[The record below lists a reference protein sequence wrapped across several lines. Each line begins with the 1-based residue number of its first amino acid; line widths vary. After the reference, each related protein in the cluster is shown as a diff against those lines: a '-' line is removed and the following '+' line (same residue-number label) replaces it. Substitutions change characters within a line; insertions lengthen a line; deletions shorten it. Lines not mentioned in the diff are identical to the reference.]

1 MDTELHDTMQILK
14 KYNQEHL
21 LNFYDELTEP
31 EKETLLSQ
39 IHNIDFDKINKLYI
53 SSTKD
58 DSIPYDRISP
68 IPFVSKSK
76 LSKKEI
82 DHYSKIGNEFISK
95 EKLAIITLAGGQGT
109 RLGYKGPKGSYE
121 IDVPPK
127 KSLFEFACD
136 NLKKLNQLTG
146 ISLRWYIMT
155 SPANDTATKNYFESK
170 DFFGYPKD
178 KIKFFVQN
186 TLPIIDINTN
196 VILETPYSIK
206 SGSNGNGDVFKAFA
220 SAGFIDEL
228 EQNNIEWV
236 FIGGIDNI
244 LLNISDPILIG
255 LTVKQR
261 NLIASKSVVKSN
273 PKERVGVFGRVN
285 GKPKVI
291 EYTELP
297 EKMAEETD
305 ANGNLI
311 FGDANILNHLL
322 NIKVLEDLANV
333 KLPYHIALKKAGY
346 LDEHNNYIEPTEPNA
361 YKFEAFIF
369 DAFERYED
377 MSVLRVKRE
386 DEFAPI
392 KNAEGADSPETAKK
406 LYNNKMKE
414 N

>member
-53 SSTKD
+53 RSTKD

-186 TLPIIDINTN
+186 TLPIIDIDTN

-244 LLNISDPILIG
+244 LLKLVDPLFLG
-255 LTVKQR
+255 LTISGHYE
-261 NLIASKSVVKSN
+261 IASKSIRKLDLYSPDWVFANVDGHPSIID
-273 PKERVGVFGRVN
+273 PK
-285 GKPKVI
+285 
-291 EYTELP
+291 
-297 EKMAEETD
+297 
-305 ANGNLI
+305 NLQNNNLESYNQK
-311 FGDANILNHLL
+311 NILAHLFSINAL
-322 NIKVLEDLANV
+322 KKLADV
-333 KLPYHIALKKAGY
+333 DLPYHRAFKKCDFINSEGMKEVPLK
-346 LDEHNNYIEPTEPNA
+346 PNSF
-361 YKFEAFIF
+361 KFEKFIF
-369 DAFERYED
+369 DAFSIFDRILLLEVE
-377 MSVLRVKRE
+377 SSE
-386 DEFAPI
+386 EFAPI
-392 KNAEGADSPETAKK
+392 KAFTGNETPETALDLYKK
-406 LYNNKMKE
+406 YYHLK
-414 N
+414 

>member
-1 MDTELHDTMQILK
+1 MENKMIEKLNKIGQLHIAKRLK
-14 KYNQEHL
+14 DNNQLE
-21 LNFYDELTEP
+21 EQV
-31 EKETLLSQ
+31 KR
-39 IHNIDFDKINKLYI
+39 IDFEQIMKLYEG
-53 SSTKD
+53 TK
-58 DSIPYDRISP
+58 
-68 IPFVSKSK
+68 KSNDIEQKKFEGIGYVEKDK
-76 LSKKEI
+76 LSRKEYEELS
-82 DHYSKIGNEFISK
+82 DIGEEVIKNGRY
-95 EKLAIITLAGGQGT
+95 AVVTMAGGQGT
-109 RLGYKGPKGSYE
+109 RLGHTGPKGTYKIDLVTSEKFLFE
-121 IDVPPK
+121 ILVDSLKQISKKYGVDVP
-127 KSLFEFACD
+127 
-136 NLKKLNQLTG
+136 
-146 ISLRWYIMT
+146 WYIMT
-155 SPANDTATKNYFESK
+155 SRENNNQTQKFLEEHSY
-170 DFFGYPKD
+170 FGYPSEKVKLFMQGELPLIDTNGKILLD
-178 KIKFFVQN
+178 KNGCIKEAS
-186 TLPIIDINTN
+186 D
-196 VILETPYSIK
+196 
-206 SGSNGNGDVFKAFA
+206 GNGGIYEAINKNGVLQDMKQK
-220 SAGFIDEL
+220 G
-228 EQNNIEWV
+228 IEWI

>member
-1 MDTELHDTMQILK
+1 MENKMIEKLNKIGQLHIAKRLK
-14 KYNQEHL
+14 DNNQLE
-21 LNFYDELTEP
+21 EQV
-31 EKETLLSQ
+31 KR
-39 IHNIDFDKINKLYI
+39 IDFEQIMKLYEG
-53 SSTKD
+53 TK
-58 DSIPYDRISP
+58 
-68 IPFVSKSK
+68 KSNDIEQKKFEGIGYVEKDK
-76 LSKKEI
+76 LSRKEYEELS
-82 DHYSKIGNEFISK
+82 DIGEEVIKNGRY
-95 EKLAIITLAGGQGT
+95 AVVTMAGGQGT
-109 RLGYKGPKGSYE
+109 RLGHTGPNGTYKIDLVTGEKFLFE
-121 IDVPPK
+121 ILVDSLKQISKKYGVDVP
-127 KSLFEFACD
+127 
-136 NLKKLNQLTG
+136 
-146 ISLRWYIMT
+146 WYIMT
-155 SPANDTATKNYFESK
+155 SRENNNQTQKFLEEHSY
-170 DFFGYPKD
+170 FGYPSEKVKLFMQGELPLIDTNGKILLD
-178 KIKFFVQN
+178 KNGCIKEASDGN
-186 TLPIIDINTN
+186 GGIYEAIN
-196 VILETPYSIK
+196 K
-206 SGSNGNGDVFKAFA
+206 SGVLQDMK
-220 SAGFIDEL
+220 
-228 EQNNIEWV
+228 QKCIEWI

>member
-1 MDTELHDTMQILK
+1 MENKMIEKLNKIGQLHIAKRLK
-14 KYNQEHL
+14 DNNQLE
-21 LNFYDELTEP
+21 EQV
-31 EKETLLSQ
+31 KR
-39 IHNIDFDKINKLYI
+39 IDFEQIMKLYEG
-53 SSTKD
+53 TK
-58 DSIPYDRISP
+58 
-68 IPFVSKSK
+68 KSNDIEQKKFEGIGYVEKDK
-76 LSKKEI
+76 LSRKEYEELS
-82 DHYSKIGNEFISK
+82 DIGEEVIKNGRY
-95 EKLAIITLAGGQGT
+95 AVVTMAGGQGT
-109 RLGYKGPKGSYE
+109 RLGHTGPKGTYKIDLVTGEKFLFE
-121 IDVPPK
+121 ILVDSLKQISKKYDVDVP
-127 KSLFEFACD
+127 C
-136 NLKKLNQLTG
+136 
-146 ISLRWYIMT
+146 YIMKSRENNNQT
-155 SPANDTATKNYFESK
+155 QKFLEEHSY
-170 DFFGYPKD
+170 FGYPSKKVKLFMQGELPLIDTNGKILLD
-178 KIKFFVQN
+178 KNGCIKEASDGN
-186 TLPIIDINTN
+186 GGIYEAIN
-196 VILETPYSIK
+196 K
-206 SGSNGNGDVFKAFA
+206 SGVLQDMK
-220 SAGFIDEL
+220 
-228 EQNNIEWV
+228 QKCIEWI

>member
-244 LLNISDPILIG
+244 LLKLVDPLFLG
-255 LTVKQR
+255 LTISGHYE
-261 NLIASKSVVKSN
+261 IASKSIRKLDLYSPDWVFANVDGHPSIID
-273 PKERVGVFGRVN
+273 PK
-285 GKPKVI
+285 
-291 EYTELP
+291 
-297 EKMAEETD
+297 
-305 ANGNLI
+305 NLQNNNLESYNQK
-311 FGDANILNHLL
+311 NILAHLFSIDAL
-322 NIKVLEDLANV
+322 KKLADV
-333 KLPYHIALKKAGY
+333 DLPYHRAFKKCDFINSEGMKEVPLK
-346 LDEHNNYIEPTEPNA
+346 PNSF
-361 YKFEAFIF
+361 KFEKFIF
-369 DAFERYED
+369 DAFSIFDRILLLEVE
-377 MSVLRVKRE
+377 SSE
-386 DEFAPI
+386 EFAPI
-392 KNAEGADSPETAKK
+392 KAFTGNETPETALDLYKK
-406 LYNNKMKE
+406 YYHLK
-414 N
+414 

>member
-146 ISLRWYIMT
+146 VSLRWYIMT

-186 TLPIIDINTN
+186 TLPIIDIDTN

-244 LLNISDPILIG
+244 LLKLVDPLFLG
-255 LTVKQR
+255 LTISGHYE
-261 NLIASKSVVKSN
+261 IASKSIRKLDLYSPDWVFANVDGHPSIID
-273 PKERVGVFGRVN
+273 PK
-285 GKPKVI
+285 
-291 EYTELP
+291 
-297 EKMAEETD
+297 
-305 ANGNLI
+305 NLQNNNLESYNQK
-311 FGDANILNHLL
+311 NILAHLFSIDAL
-322 NIKVLEDLANV
+322 KKLADV
-333 KLPYHIALKKAGY
+333 DLPYHRAFKKCDFINSEGMKEVPLK
-346 LDEHNNYIEPTEPNA
+346 PNSF
-361 YKFEAFIF
+361 KFEKFIF
-369 DAFERYED
+369 DAFSIFDRILLLEVE
-377 MSVLRVKRE
+377 SSE
-386 DEFAPI
+386 EFAPI
-392 KNAEGADSPETAKK
+392 KAFTGNETPETALDLYKK
-406 LYNNKMKE
+406 YYHLK
-414 N
+414 

>member
-1 MDTELHDTMQILK
+1 
-14 KYNQEHL
+14 
-21 LNFYDELTEP
+21 
-31 EKETLLSQ
+31 
-39 IHNIDFDKINKLYI
+39 
-53 SSTKD
+53 
-58 DSIPYDRISP
+58 
-68 IPFVSKSK
+68 
-76 LSKKEI
+76 
-82 DHYSKIGNEFISK
+82 
-95 EKLAIITLAGGQGT
+95 
-109 RLGYKGPKGSYE
+109 
-121 IDVPPK
+121 
-127 KSLFEFACD
+127 
-136 NLKKLNQLTG
+136 
-146 ISLRWYIMT
+146 MT
-155 SPANDTATKNYFESK
+155 SRENNNQTQKFLEEHSY
-170 DFFGYPKD
+170 FGYPSEKVKLFMQGELPLIDTNGKILLD
-178 KIKFFVQN
+178 KNGCIKEAS
-186 TLPIIDINTN
+186 D
-196 VILETPYSIK
+196 
-206 SGSNGNGDVFKAFA
+206 GNGGIYEAINKNGVLQDMKQK
-220 SAGFIDEL
+220 G
-228 EQNNIEWV
+228 IEWI

-322 NIKVLEDLANV
+322 NIKVLENLANV

>member
-186 TLPIIDINTN
+186 TLPIIDVDTN

-244 LLNISDPILIG
+244 LLKLVDPLFLG
-255 LTVKQR
+255 LTISGHYE
-261 NLIASKSVVKSN
+261 IASKSIRKLDLYSPDWVFANVDGHPSIID
-273 PKERVGVFGRVN
+273 PK
-285 GKPKVI
+285 
-291 EYTELP
+291 
-297 EKMAEETD
+297 
-305 ANGNLI
+305 NLQNNNLESYNQK
-311 FGDANILNHLL
+311 NILAHLFSINAL
-322 NIKVLEDLANV
+322 KKLADV
-333 KLPYHIALKKAGY
+333 DLPYHRAFKKCDFINSEGMKEVPLK
-346 LDEHNNYIEPTEPNA
+346 PNSF
-361 YKFEAFIF
+361 KFEKFIF
-369 DAFERYED
+369 DAFSIFDRILLLEVE
-377 MSVLRVKRE
+377 SSE
-386 DEFAPI
+386 EFAPI
-392 KNAEGADSPETAKK
+392 KAFTGNETPETALDLYKK
-406 LYNNKMKE
+406 YYHLK
-414 N
+414 